1 MSADKHKNLAI
12 RAGYLRAASS
22 ESGLGLNIK
31 WARKLTPFLMAMIKD
46 GEIVLRRTNGRG
58 KNVTTAHVTPR
69 GTARL
74 EEILQRFGSD
84 FGPIS
89 SIDRVEPI
97 SAPKSVRRHKLRSPE
112 NLRTEAQKRAAYRRA
127 AIAANAAIRS
137 RRANRQDKNDA

>member
-31 WARKLTPFLMAMIKD
+31 WARKLTPFLMGMIKD
-46 GEIVLRRTNGRG
+46 GEIILRRTNGRG
-58 KNVTTAHVTPR
+58 KNVTSAHVTPV
-69 GTARL
+69 GAARL
-74 EEILQRFGSD
+74 DAILKRFGPD

-89 SIDRVEPI
+89 SIDRIEPL
-97 SAPKSVRRHKLRSPE
+97 SVPKCVRRRNLRSPE
-112 NLRTEAQKRAAYRRA
+112 DLRTDAQKRAAYRRA

-137 RRANRQDKNDA
+137 RRTNRQDRNDA